1 MIKAILID
9 LDGTLVDSHPALY
22 QVYTNFLSTYGVKG
36 SKEEFK
42 SLIGPSIDEIV
53 EILQKK
59 HNIKGTHHDLSLMY
73 VSLLMHQGLKGTELF
88 PGAKEVLEEAK
99 NRKIKLAIVT
109 SGTKALTKVCL
120 EPLDVYDQFDAIITS
135 EDVDAAKPSPAIY
148 SLALNKLSL
157 KPEEAIAIE
166 DSDDGIKA
174 ATGAGLQVLC
184 LKNSNN
190 SATFPNVKY
199 VANWGEIKSWLQ
211 SR

>member
-36 SKEEFK
+36 SKEEFN

-53 EILQKK
+53 EILKKK
-59 HNIKGTHHDLSLMY
+59 HNLKGTHHDLSLMY

-135 EDVDAAKPSPAIY
+135 EDVDASKPSPAIY

-157 KPEEAIAIE
+157 KPEEAVAIE
-166 DSDDGIKA
+166 DSVDGIKA

-184 LKNSNN
+184 LNNSNN
-190 SATFPNVKY
+190 NSTFPNVKY
-199 VANWGEIKSWLQ
+199 VANWSEIKSWLQ